1 MDTLS
6 RFSSAPWNFCLHG
19 NTVDKLG
26 VSNSLRRVETDMM
39 RLRLIFSTFTS
50 RMVFDTQEIKL

>member
-1 MDTLS
+1 MATLS
-6 RFSSAPWNFCLHG
+6 SFPGAQWNFCLHG

-26 VSNSLRRVETDMM
+26 VSNSLCRVETDMM
-39 RLRLIFSTFTS
+39 RLRLIFSTFSS